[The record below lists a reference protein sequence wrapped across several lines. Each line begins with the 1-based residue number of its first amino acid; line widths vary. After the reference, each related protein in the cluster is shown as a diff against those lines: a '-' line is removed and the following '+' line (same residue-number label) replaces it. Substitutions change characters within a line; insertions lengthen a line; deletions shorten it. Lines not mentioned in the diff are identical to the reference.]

1 MMAIIEH
8 PWFPV
13 FLLGFFA
20 AATAAGMIVGAR
32 LLGPRRPTAVKDI
45 PYECGAPSGNTRVR
59 RVSISYYMVA
69 LMFILFDIEAV
80 FLYLWAPVFK
90 DLGVLGLVEMGL
102 FLLVLVIG
110 YLYVLKRGALEWD

>member
-1 MMAIIEH
+1 MDALLHH

-20 AATAAGMIVGAR
+20 MAMAGGMIIGAR
-32 LLGPRRPTAVKDI
+32 LLGPRRPTPEKDI
-45 PYECGAPSGNTRVR
+45 PYECGAPLGRTGVKRI
-59 RVSISYYMVA
+59 SISYYMVA

-90 DLGVLGLVEMGL
+90 ELKILGLIEMGF
-102 FLLVLVIG
+102 FLIVLVIG
-110 YLYVLKRGALEWD
+110 YLYIVCRGALEWD